1 MVDKL
6 TPQEIAEIRES
17 FAFFDK
23 NGDGVITTKELGS
36 VMRSLGQHVTEKELQ
51 EMIRKVDADRIGA
64 VDFNEFLVL
73 MSKKMRQVDND
84 DSLLSAFRV
93 FDTDGNGQVM
103 RSLGEKLT
111 VKQVEEMIREAD
123 VDGDGQIDYQEFVR
137 MMSQK

>member
-51 EMIRKVDADRIGA
+51 EMIRKVDADRM
-64 VDFNEFLVL
+64 FLNL
-73 MSKKMRQVDND
+73 C
-84 DSLLSAFRV
+84 
-93 FDTDGNGQVM
+93 
-103 RSLGEKLT
+103 E
-111 VKQVEEMIREAD
+111 
-123 VDGDGQIDYQEFVR
+123 
-137 MMSQK
+137 